1 MQRQATVAA
10 MLVTLRVKN
19 LALVESA
26 RVDFQPG
33 LNVITGETG
42 AGKSILVGALA
53 LLLGERADRRM
64 VRAGADAFGAE
75 ALFTLPK
82 GSAVPALLDEL
93 GVPSM
98 EDDQLIV
105 RRVVKVE
112 GAGQNLVND
121 TPVTAQ
127 ALKRLGELLLDLHG
141 PHEHQSLLHPDRQLA
156 ILDAFARAEDARDAC
171 GERFAA
177 VQALQAERQ
186 ALEGVGADLE
196 AQLDLLR
203 HRVKEIEAAA
213 PEEGEDERVEA
224 EQAVAGHAQRLL
236 ELGGAAVGSLSE
248 GEGSAF
254 DRMAEAQRNLEEMAR
269 LLPAA
274 EGWREDL
281 LQVSRRMTEIAA
293 TIQSNLEGVD
303 ANPERLQ
310 WLDQRIATYQRLKR
324 KYGGS
329 VASVLGVL
337 AESQARLRSLEGREE
352 RLRELAAS
360 EAAAWAAYRQQA
372 ATVHDLRAQAARK
385 LAAAVTKELQTLGF
399 PRSAFSVALAEA
411 APRASGTDASE
422 FGFAPNAGE
431 PSQPLRAIASSGE
444 ISRVM
449 LATKA
454 VLSAHDRV
462 PILVFDEVDANLG
475 GEVGLA
481 VGRKLRTLAKRHQV
495 LCITHLPQV
504 AAHGEAHFVV
514 SKREQDG
521 RTLTEVKAVDQAS
534 RVDELARMMGGREV
548 TKSVTA
554 HARELLA
561 RAAE

>member
-1 MQRQATVAA
+1 M
-10 MLVTLRVKN
+10 
-19 LALVESA
+19 
-26 RVDFQPG
+26 
-33 LNVITGETG
+33 
-42 AGKSILVGALA
+42 
-53 LLLGERADRRM
+53 
-64 VRAGADAFGAE
+64 
-75 ALFTLPK
+75 
-82 GSAVPALLDEL
+82 
-93 GVPSM
+93 
-98 EDDQLIV
+98 
-105 RRVVKVE
+105 
-112 GAGQNLVND
+112 
-121 TPVTAQ
+121 
-127 ALKRLGELLLDLHG
+127 
-141 PHEHQSLLHPDRQLA
+141 
-156 ILDAFARAEDARDAC
+156 
-171 GERFAA
+171 
-177 VQALQAERQ
+177 
-186 ALEGVGADLE
+186 
-196 AQLDLLR
+196 
-203 HRVKEIEAAA
+203 
-213 PEEGEDERVEA
+213 EA

-360 EAAAWAAYRQQA
+360 EAKAWAAYRQQA